1 MIAVRVGEVI
11 EDLDEVR
18 DTENVT
24 LPVVEK
30 VAIGDPVKKS
40 LLEEDP
46 VKKSLLEEDPD
57 TDTENVGFSV

>member
-46 VKKSLLEEDPD
+46 D